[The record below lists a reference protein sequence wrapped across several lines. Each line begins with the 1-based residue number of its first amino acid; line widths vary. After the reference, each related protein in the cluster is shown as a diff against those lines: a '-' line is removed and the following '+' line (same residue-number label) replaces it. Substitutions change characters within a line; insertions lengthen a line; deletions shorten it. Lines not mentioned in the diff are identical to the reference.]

1 MEAAE
6 RARERRKLKMEIMR
20 GLADEPPAATST
32 CSAPETSSARLLL
45 QAIFSPS
52 APQVENNLS
61 DYMACEIEGAQD
73 LHAPKGCE
81 PDQDPIERRETRSVT
96 RIKNLNIPPAAVPSD
111 SDEENIDYRPKRIIV
126 TPFGSSL
133 SPKAFLEQVQRR
145 SPLTSVNNY
154 VGPVQAR
161 QLDHLKD
168 DTSRYASHYRLHSA
182 RSADSEDGE
191 M

>member
-1 MEAAE
+1 M
-6 RARERRKLKMEIMR
+6 KMELMR
-20 GLADEPPAATST
+20 GLAAQSPPPAATST
-32 CSAPETSSARLLL
+32 CSAPDTSYLRLPL

-52 APQVENNLS
+52 APQVENNML
-61 DYMACEIEGAQD
+61 DNMACETEGAQD
-73 LHAPKGCE
+73 LHAPKGRE
-81 PDQDPIERRETRSVT
+81 PDQDPIERRERRSVI
-96 RIKNLNIPPAAVPSD
+96 RIKNLKIPPPAMPSD
-111 SDEENIDYRPKRIIV
+111 SDEENVDHRPKRIIV
-126 TPFGSSL
+126 KPFGPSL

-154 VGPVQAR
+154 VGLAQAR
-161 QLDHLKD
+161 PLDHLKD